1 MVTKMKPKNSLLS
14 VFLMLSYLSLASV
27 SHAQEVGEPVMGL
40 SDLVGARAGQAE
52 NELGQRGYQ
61 IKL

>member
-1 MVTKMKPKNSLLS
+1 MKPTNCLLC
-14 VFLMLSYLSLASV
+14 VFLTLSYPSLASA

-52 NELGQRGYQ
+52 NELGQRGYSD
-61 IKL
+61 

>member
-1 MVTKMKPKNSLLS
+1 MKPTNCLLC
-14 VFLMLSYLSLASV
+14 VFLTLSYPSLASV

-52 NELGQRGYQ
+52 NELGQRGYSD
-61 IKL
+61 